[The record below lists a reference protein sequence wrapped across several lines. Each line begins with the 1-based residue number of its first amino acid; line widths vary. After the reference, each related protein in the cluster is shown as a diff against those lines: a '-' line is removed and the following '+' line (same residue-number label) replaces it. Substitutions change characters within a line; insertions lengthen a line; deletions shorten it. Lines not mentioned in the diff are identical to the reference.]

1 MTDPAQIAIW
11 EALPPVPGKRSQRI
25 WGCPARVWDAA
36 RKLAERSGSPRN
48 PAAVA
53 AMVPREVQRLRL
65 TPHWRSRPTPA
76 IPEVLRLVE
85 VETVVIPAD
94 RTSSSMR
101 RMVLEGRMPGM
112 RWDPERGVVKVSRQ
126 ARFQE
131 SK

>member
-1 MTDPAQIAIW
+1 
-11 EALPPVPGKRSQRI
+11 
-25 WGCPARVWDAA
+25 
-36 RKLAERSGSPRN
+36 
-48 PAAVA
+48 
-53 AMVPREVQRLRL
+53 MVPREVQRILQAPL
-65 TPHWRSRPTPA
+65 WKKARPAPMV
-76 IPEVLRLVE
+76 PEVLRLVE

-101 RMVLEGRMPGM
+101 RMILEGKMPGM